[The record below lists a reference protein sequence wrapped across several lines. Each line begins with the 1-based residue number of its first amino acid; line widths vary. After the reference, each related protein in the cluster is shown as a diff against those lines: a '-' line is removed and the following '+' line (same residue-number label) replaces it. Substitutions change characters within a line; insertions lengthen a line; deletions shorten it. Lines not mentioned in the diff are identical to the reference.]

1 MAACPDLQNQPV
13 SAARPP
19 LPLPRPVVG
28 TRSRAR
34 QKPSRVWVGQ
44 GGRAVAT
51 ERAMTPSLFSLQGP
65 ALREGSRFQARA
77 PLLPAPLLPAP
88 ASRPSS
94 DRLAATGC
102 LRTAGTL
109 AAQLKACSPDPWLSR
124 WGFCRRPRASGQRA
138 VWPPQGC
145 LRDAQWS
152 WTLPSCWLGLWCL
165 LGLIS

>member
-77 PLLPAPLLPAP
+77 PLLPAP

-94 DRLAATGC
+94 DRLAATGVPENSRDTRC
-102 LRTAGTL
+102 TAEGLQPRPL
-109 AAQLKACSPDPWLSR
+109 AFSVGFLSTASRLWAAGGVASPGLSE
-124 WGFCRRPRASGQRA
+124 GRPVELDSPELLARPLVPSGA
-138 VWPPQGC
+138 Y
-145 LRDAQWS
+145 
-152 WTLPSCWLGLWCL
+152 
-165 LGLIS
+165 